1 MGLKAIIK
9 KNRFVYTAA
18 SRLRALPYPFLRL
31 FMRACHAL
39 RGVEKNKVY
48 FSSFSGKLYNENP
61 KYVCEALLRLRPDA
75 KIVFRL
81 NKAGMAQ
88 AEIPPQVI
96 RVPQYSPAA
105 LFHMATARVLVK
117 NAAFRPWMLKF
128 SDQNACPVSLNWG
141 ISRNTNCNC
150 TMANARSWTN
160 TGSRLCYMR
169 RLARSCL

>member
-9 KNRFVYTAA
+9 KNRFIYAAA

-48 FSSFSGKLYNENP
+48 FSSFGGKLYNENP
-61 KYVCEALLRLRPDA
+61 KYVCEALLKLRPDA
-75 KIVFRL
+75 KLIFRL
-81 NKAGMAQ
+81 NKSGMAQ

-105 LFHMATARVLVK
+105 LFHMAT
-117 NAAFRPWMLKF
+117 
-128 SDQNACPVSLNWG
+128 SVS
-141 ISRNTNCNC
+141 
-150 TMANARSWTN
+150 
-160 TGSRLCYMR
+160 
-169 RLARSCL
+169 